1 MAIVIIMCPQ
11 TGKQVSTG
19 VEMDR
24 TGFNAL
30 SYSRRFVF
38 HCWLCGREHEW
49 SKRWASLPESLS
61 RHFRAYWI
69 TRERKF
75 ARNPGPLRR
84 SRFCSRESGEVKVAL
99 RFRA

>member
-1 MAIVIIMCPQ
+1 MAIVTIMCPQ

-38 HCWLCGREHEW
+38 HCWLCGREHVW
-49 SKRWASLPESLS
+49 SKRWASLAEKSEQVLS
-61 RHFRAYWI
+61 GVLDHSGTEI
-69 TRERKF
+69 
-75 ARNPGPLRR
+75 R
-84 SRFCSRESGEVKVAL
+84 SKSRPAP
-99 RFRA
+99 AI